1 MSAGGLMI
9 FPRSKDWLESTPTY
23 SPCKYCMTAMIL
35 WSLGHSSENHVEA
48 SFVTNGLRMF
58 YFERSIT
65 DVANRLRMFDF
76 TLNYGC
82 CAWITHVFKLAL
94 EDSAASIAPH
104 RSSGCFWQKEMRSIF
119 HFTPAGSGLRTFFLF
134 SSFKLGHHMH
144 IIGREHAT
152 LEWWRFNLHGR
163 QTAEYLL
170 EDCIELI

>member
-1 MSAGGLMI
+1 MI

-104 RSSGCFWQKEMRSIF
+104 RSSGCFWQK
-119 HFTPAGSGLRTFFLF
+119 
-134 SSFKLGHHMH
+134 
-144 IIGREHAT
+144 
-152 LEWWRFNLHGR
+152 
-163 QTAEYLL
+163 
-170 EDCIELI
+170 